1 MIQYKR
7 ICLCVFEVLHLT
19 RRFKTMNSNKKIVIA
34 AIVMLLAVF
43 CVMSACKKNIANS
56 GNGEVVV
63 VTDENGVPITD
74 ENGEAVTVVL
84 DTTIVDVTN
93 ENGELV
99 YDEDGNVK
107 TSVVYISKEVG
118 IPVTDENGKAVTNA
132 RGEVL
137 TTMIIVPPT
146 TGGPVVTEL
155 PVTDGNGNIVTKPG
169 GETVT
174 YTMTYTTSP
183 ATPGDNSA
191 NWGSSYGGSGN
202 DSFNDTAKTPDGGFV
217 AVVQANSDDG
227 SLKNL
232 SVKST
237 PAAVVIKY
245 DKNGRLQ
252 WQKYLPSNNGIILSS
267 VDTDSSGNIIAA
279 GYSKSTDLGVQS
291 YGDYDAVIYKLNSSG
306 DIQWMRSFGG
316 SKTDGFYSVSASPDG
331 SYIAAGITFS
341 SDGNASDAG
350 AVGSSKAIIVKYS
363 SSGDVIFVRSF
374 GGNGDTFNDVKTASD
389 GSIYAV
395 GAFQSGALFRS
406 RGRADAGVVKL
417 SSGGDTLWVKQYG
430 GSGIDNF
437 VSVTPANDGG
447 CVIAGKSN
455 SSDGDLASLGNA
467 GSFDAVVVKYNGDGS
482 FGWHTAV
489 KGYFDEEFNAIEAT
503 DDGYVAVGSSCSS
516 NRDLKAVGN
525 RGGSDALVVTF
536 SNGGSLNSIQSYGGS
551 RDDSFGGV
559 CVLSDG
565 QIIACGSTYSDNG
578 DLIGSKYL
586 SNGSASMG
594 MIARFK

>member
-1 MIQYKR
+1 MIQYER

-56 GNGEVVV
+56 GDGEVVV

-245 DKNGRLQ
+245 DKDGRLQ

-279 GYSKSTDLGVQS
+279 GYSKSTDLGVQN

-306 DIQWMRSFGG
+306 DIQWIRSFGG
-316 SKTDGFYSVSASPDG
+316 SKTAFIPSVLL
-331 SYIAAGITFS
+331 
-341 SDGNASDAG
+341 
-350 AVGSSKAIIVKYS
+350 
-363 SSGDVIFVRSF
+363 R
-374 GGNGDTFNDVKTASD
+374 TAH
-389 GSIYAV
+389 I
-395 GAFQSGALFRS
+395 
-406 RGRADAGVVKL
+406 
-417 SSGGDTLWVKQYG
+417 
-430 GSGIDNF
+430 
-437 VSVTPANDGG
+437 
-447 CVIAGKSN
+447 
-455 SSDGDLASLGNA
+455 
-467 GSFDAVVVKYNGDGS
+467 
-482 FGWHTAV
+482 
-489 KGYFDEEFNAIEAT
+489 
-503 DDGYVAVGSSCSS
+503 
-516 NRDLKAVGN
+516 
-525 RGGSDALVVTF
+525 
-536 SNGGSLNSIQSYGGS
+536 
-551 RDDSFGGV
+551 
-559 CVLSDG
+559 
-565 QIIACGSTYSDNG
+565 
-578 DLIGSKYL
+578 
-586 SNGSASMG
+586 
-594 MIARFK
+594 

>member
-1 MIQYKR
+1 
-7 ICLCVFEVLHLT
+7 
-19 RRFKTMNSNKKIVIA
+19 MNSNKKIVIA

-56 GNGEVVV
+56 GDGEVVV

-155 PVTDGNGNIVTKPG
+155 PVTDGNGNVVTKPG

-174 YTMTYTTSP
+174 YTMVYTTSP

-245 DKNGRLQ
+245 DKDGRLQ

-267 VDTDSSGNIIAA
+267 VDTDSSGNIIAV

-306 DIQWMRSFGG
+306 DIQWIRSFGG

-350 AVGSSKAIIVKYS
+350 AVG
-363 SSGDVIFVRSF
+363 
-374 GGNGDTFNDVKTASD
+374 
-389 GSIYAV
+389 
-395 GAFQSGALFRS
+395 
-406 RGRADAGVVKL
+406 
-417 SSGGDTLWVKQYG
+417 
-430 GSGIDNF
+430 
-437 VSVTPANDGG
+437 
-447 CVIAGKSN
+447 
-455 SSDGDLASLGNA
+455 
-467 GSFDAVVVKYNGDGS
+467 
-482 FGWHTAV
+482 
-489 KGYFDEEFNAIEAT
+489 
-503 DDGYVAVGSSCSS
+503 
-516 NRDLKAVGN
+516 
-525 RGGSDALVVTF
+525 
-536 SNGGSLNSIQSYGGS
+536 
-551 RDDSFGGV
+551 
-559 CVLSDG
+559 
-565 QIIACGSTYSDNG
+565 
-578 DLIGSKYL
+578 
-586 SNGSASMG
+586 
-594 MIARFK
+594 